1 MHPCGKWGCVVH
13 SFYILLRNN
22 SRTCLSIS
30 DYRQFRHSP
39 KFQTIIGTK
48 LVNRGDAI
56 KGSFIGYKI
65 DIIKID
71 IDKHEQMFYPK

>member
-1 MHPCGKWGCVVH
+1 MRPCGKRGCEVH
-13 SFYILLRNN
+13 SFCILLRSN
-22 SRTCLSIS
+22 SLTCLSIS

-48 LVNRGDAI
+48 LANGGDAF
-56 KGSFIGYKI
+56 KGSFIGHKI

>member
-56 KGSFIGYKI
+56 KGSFIGHKI

-71 IDKHEQMFYPK
+71 IDKHEQMFYSK

>member
-48 LVNRGDAI
+48 LANGGMLLKGVLLDI
-56 KGSFIGYKI
+56 K
-65 DIIKID
+65 
-71 IDKHEQMFYPK
+71 

>member
-48 LVNRGDAI
+48 LVNRGDAL
-56 KGSFIGYKI
+56 KGSFIGHKI

-71 IDKHEQMFYPK
+71 IDKHEQMFYSK

>member
-48 LVNRGDAI
+48 LANGGDAI
-56 KGSFIGYKI
+56 KGSFIGHKI

>member
-30 DYRQFRHSP
+30 DYRQFRHSL

-56 KGSFIGYKI
+56 KGSFIGHKI

>member
-13 SFYILLRNN
+13 SFYILLRND

-56 KGSFIGYKI
+56 KGSFIGHKI

-71 IDKHEQMFYPK
+71 IDKHEQMFYSK

>member
-30 DYRQFRHSP
+30 DYRQT
-39 KFQTIIGTK
+39 FQDVQAFAKISDDHRNEKIRGNAYEGALMYTK
-48 LVNRGDAI
+48 YV
-56 KGSFIGYKI
+56 
-65 DIIKID
+65 
-71 IDKHEQMFYPK
+71 

>member
-1 MHPCGKWGCVVH
+1 MHSCGKWGCVVH

-48 LVNRGDAI
+48 LVNRGDAL
-56 KGSFIGYKI
+56 KGSFIGHKI

-71 IDKHEQMFYPK
+71 IDKHEQMFYSK

>member
-22 SRTCLSIS
+22 SLTCLSIS

-48 LVNRGDAI
+48 LANGGMLLKGVLLDI
-56 KGSFIGYKI
+56 K
-65 DIIKID
+65 
-71 IDKHEQMFYPK
+71 

>member
-48 LVNRGDAI
+48 LANWGDAL
-56 KGSFIGYKI
+56 KGSFIGHKYRYNQNR
-65 DIIKID
+65 
-71 IDKHEQMFYPK
+71 H

>member
-1 MHPCGKWGCVVH
+1 MHPCGKRGYVVH
-13 SFYILLRNN
+13 SFYILLQSN
-22 SRTCLSIS
+22 SLTCLSIS

-48 LVNRGDAI
+48 LVNRGDAL
-56 KGSFIGYKI
+56 KGSFIGHKI

-71 IDKHEQMFYPK
+71 IDKYEQMFYPK